1 MKNDLIHWYHFDFIF
16 WIMRFQTSIL
26 DWMGWPASHIGPQR
40 YAAFVIFSL
49 LHMATTTYS
58 TRMHNI
64 HWNASNPV
72 FRIDR
77 TDNVIDINGGN
88 HPWEYDQVNIVCP
101 VYKPGIT
108 EAAQEQYIIY
118 SVTKQEY
125 DSCRITQPSPKII
138 AVCNRP
144 HELMYFTITFR
155 SFTPTPGG
163 LEFRPGHSYYFIST
177 SSKNDLHRRVGGG
190 CSTHNM
196 KITFRVAG
204 DNTIPSR
211 VNEEVSEVNL
221 QPPSLVS
228 SPSEVGDLLPK
239 ETFYYPTSEVEKA
252 GFYHHKQSHQEAQA
266 PWLQSASTSTLVT
279 TPASVQ
285 FLIAIS
291 VFYHWAVNFLMWD
304 GYPRAGAST
313 SWIRCVRPNPSTL
326 REEYSKP
333 SNI

>member
-1 MKNDLIHWYHFDFIF
+1 MAEKRRKKDHDLKKIVTNISDLIGKSKQKT
-16 WIMRFQTSIL
+16 MRFQNIRIL
-26 DWMGWPASHIGPQR
+26 EWMGWPASHMPQR

-77 TDNVIDINGGN
+77 TDNVMDINGGN

-196 KITFRVAG
+196 KITFRVAAE
-204 DNTIPSR
+204 DAIPSR
-211 VNEEVSEVNL
+211 VNKEAEVNL

-228 SPSEVGDLLPK
+228 STASEADMLSK

-266 PWLQSASTSTLVT
+266 PWLQSSASTTAASLRSVD
-279 TPASVQ
+279 SVQ

-291 VFYHWAVNFLMWD
+291 VLYQWAVNF
-304 GYPRAGAST
+304 
-313 SWIRCVRPNPSTL
+313 WI
-326 REEYSKP
+326 
-333 SNI
+333 

>member
-1 MKNDLIHWYHFDFIF
+1 
-16 WIMRFQTSIL
+16 MRFLDLLEWLGEPSYIL
-26 DWMGWPASHIGPQR
+26 QR
-40 YAAFVIFSL
+40 YAAFMVFTL

-64 HWNASNPV
+64 HWNASNPL

-101 VYKPGIT
+101 VYKAGIS
-108 EAAQEQYIIY
+108 EASQEQYIIY

-125 DSCRITQPSPKII
+125 ESCRITQPNPKII

-190 CSTHNM
+190 CSTNNM
-196 KITFRVAG
+196 KIMFRVA
-204 DNTIPSR
+204 SEEHS
-211 VNEEVSEVNL
+211 VNIAKDS
-221 QPPSLVS
+221 QSQSPPPLVS
-228 SPSEVGDLLPK
+228 SLGERSKEGKAVGSLSPK
-239 ETFYYPTSEVEKA
+239 ESTFYYPTSESERA

-266 PWLQSASTSTLVT
+266 PWVQSASTSSRPL
-279 TPASVQ
+279 SSSLQ

-291 VFYHWAVNFLMWD
+291 VLSGWAIKKFLTPVL
-304 GYPRAGAST
+304 PRS
-313 SWIRCVRPNPSTL
+313 
-326 REEYSKP
+326 
-333 SNI
+333 

>member
-1 MKNDLIHWYHFDFIF
+1 MKLNAFLEA
-16 WIMRFQTSIL
+16 
-26 DWMGWPASHIGPQR
+26 MGCPSQIQR
-40 YAAFVIFSL
+40 YTAFMVFTL
-49 LHMATTTYS
+49 LHMATTTFS

-64 HWNASNPV
+64 HWNASNPI

-101 VYKPGIT
+101 VYKAGIS
-108 EAAQEQYIIY
+108 EASQEQYIIY
-118 SVTKQEY
+118 SVTRQEY
-125 DSCRITQPSPKII
+125 ESCRITQPNPKII

-196 KITFRVAG
+196 KVTFRVAPE
-204 DNTIPSR
+204 DVTS
-211 VNEEVSEVNL
+211 VNKNL
-221 QPPSLVS
+221 QESPEQPPPLVTS
-228 SPSEVGDLLPK
+228 SNEAVDGVKIGSK
-239 ETFYYPTSEVEKA
+239 ETFYYPTSEVERA

-266 PWLQSASTSTLVT
+266 PWLSSSASKTSINSILS
-279 TPASVQ
+279 SVQ
-285 FLIAIS
+285 FLI
-291 VFYHWAVNFLMWD
+291 VLNVLFWLYD
-304 GYPRAGAST
+304 GQNLP
-313 SWIRCVRPNPSTL
+313 
-326 REEYSKP
+326 
-333 SNI
+333 

>member
-1 MKNDLIHWYHFDFIF
+1 
-16 WIMRFQTSIL
+16 
-26 DWMGWPASHIGPQR
+26 
-40 YAAFVIFSL
+40 
-49 LHMATTTYS
+49 
-58 TRMHNI
+58 MHNI

-196 KITFRVAG
+196 KITFRVAA

-266 PWLQSASTSTLVT
+266 PWLQSSSTSASVT
-279 TPASVQ
+279 TASVQ

-291 VFYHWAVNFLMWD
+291 VLYQWAVNFWM
-304 GYPRAGAST
+304 
-313 SWIRCVRPNPSTL
+313 
-326 REEYSKP
+326 
-333 SNI
+333 

>member
-1 MKNDLIHWYHFDFIF
+1 MIF
-16 WIMRFQTSIL
+16 TM
-26 DWMGWPASHIGPQR
+26 
-40 YAAFVIFSL
+40 
-49 LHMATTTYS
+49 LHLATTTDS
-58 TRMHNI
+58 QRMHNI
-64 HWNASNPV
+64 HWNASNPL

-88 HPWEYDQVNIVCP
+88 HAWEYDQVNIVCP
-101 VYKPGIT
+101 VYKPGVS
-108 EAAQEQYIIY
+108 ESLQEKYIIY
-118 SVTKQEY
+118 SVTKEEY

-196 KITFRVAG
+196 KITFRVAA
-204 DNTIPSR
+204 DNTISSR
-211 VNEEVSEVNL
+211 GVNKEVSSEVNL
-221 QPPSLVS
+221 QPPTLVS
-228 SPSEVGDLLPK
+228 SQSEVGDVLPK

-266 PWLQSASTSTLVT
+266 PWLQSASMS
-279 TPASVQ
+279 PASSASVQ

-291 VFYHWAVNFLMWD
+291 VLYQWTVNFWM
-304 GYPRAGAST
+304 
-313 SWIRCVRPNPSTL
+313 
-326 REEYSKP
+326 
-333 SNI
+333 

>member
-1 MKNDLIHWYHFDFIF
+1 MKITTL
-16 WIMRFQTSIL
+16 L
-26 DWMGWPASHIGPQR
+26 EAMGWPSQIQR
-40 YAAFVIFSL
+40 FTAFMVFTL

-64 HWNASNPV
+64 HWNASNPI

-88 HPWEYDQVNIVCP
+88 HAWEYDQVNIVCP
-101 VYKPGIT
+101 VYKPSINK
-108 EAAQEQYIIY
+108 AIQEEYIIY

-125 DSCRITQPSPKII
+125 ESCRITQPNPKII

-196 KITFRVAG
+196 KVTFRVASEDVNSVNKG
-204 DNTIPSR
+204 HPSSQAPPL
-211 VNEEVSEVNL
+211 VASNESAG
-221 QPPSLVS
+221 SKIGS
-228 SPSEVGDLLPK
+228 K
-239 ETFYYPTSEVEKA
+239 ETFYYPTSEVERA

-266 PWLQSASTSTLVT
+266 PWLSASGASITASIST
-279 TPASVQ
+279 VQ

-291 VFYHWAVNFLMWD
+291 VSFTGFILANGL
-304 GYPRAGAST
+304 
-313 SWIRCVRPNPSTL
+313 
-326 REEYSKP
+326 
-333 SNI
+333 

>member
-1 MKNDLIHWYHFDFIF
+1 MW
-16 WIMRFQTSIL
+16 FQKSIL
-26 DWMGWPASHIGPQR
+26 EWMGWSASHMPKQR

-108 EAAQEQYIIY
+108 EASQEQYIIY

-196 KITFRVAG
+196 KITFRVASE
-204 DNTIPSR
+204 DTIPSR
-211 VNEEVSEVNL
+211 VNNKDAEVDL

-228 SPSEVGDLLPK
+228 SSVEVGDMLPK
-239 ETFYYPTSEVEKA
+239 ETTFYYPTSEVEKA

-266 PWLQSASTSTLVT
+266 PWLQSSSTSVSLTSSLAT
-279 TPASVQ
+279 TSSVQ

-291 VFYHWAVNFLMWD
+291 VLYQWAVNFWM
-304 GYPRAGAST
+304 
-313 SWIRCVRPNPSTL
+313 
-326 REEYSKP
+326 
-333 SNI
+333 